1 MQENEKVDTETRQ
14 GRQGTNSETSEVTP
28 YMESDYFSD
37 EEDEELDPEVL
48 KRINQIALMNIV
60 EKENKRFCAHC
71 QMFKVT
77 YSYNHFKKMQTF
89 PKNYKRDIN
98 F

>member
-1 MQENEKVDTETRQ
+1 
-14 GRQGTNSETSEVTP
+14 
-28 YMESDYFSD
+28 MESDYFSD

-60 EKENKRFCAHC
+60 ERENKRFCAHC

-77 YSYNHFKKMQTF
+77 
-89 PKNYKRDIN
+89 
-98 F
+98 